1 MARSLKESGMFDP
14 RPNCKKNS
22 GMFVATSQRL
32 VWLTAPR
39 IARLEVT
46 RARVVPLLTG
56 VPPCKPVARHSHA
69 EAGVTPAVRS
79 RHLTRAS
86 SNLKYYMGIE
96 SSCDDTGVAIVAV
109 DAANA
114 REAKILSNVVCS
126 QADIHAPFG
135 GVVPKLAQEAHQN
148 AIDNAVD
155 NALDEAGIQL
165 TDLEAVGVTIGPGL
179 SLCLRVGVTKAKD
192 ICAQYGIQMIDV
204 HHMEAHAL
212 VARLADDVPFPFLC
226 LLVSGGHN
234 LLLVVEGIGRFVQLG
249 TTLDDA
255 LGECY
260 DKTARA
266 LDLEAVPSGGAA
278 LEALARD
285 GDENAFKFPVPLKK
299 RRTCD
304 FSFAGLKTSVRLAI
318 EKEQEKANKKVVA
331 GDGGAERTGVD
342 VPPAAIPRNIKADIA
357 ASFQKTAAMH
367 LDERVQRAFEWV
379 KESHPDV
386 KHLVVAGGVASNQ
399 YLRTR
404 LAKVCKESGAHL
416 VCPPA
421 KLCTD
426 NGAMVAWCA
435 IERTRAGLPIG
446 PDPSLQDKPED
457 WLDLRPRWPLTER
470 RDERSFVGQAARS
483 AKKKGLH
490 TSLEL
495 LTG

>member
-1 MARSLKESGMFDP
+1 MNLTKTFVYTCEMLSRRIPTARANLDRLLRYIVPFRAPVACGYRENASL
-14 RPNCKKNS
+14 R
-22 GMFVATSQRL
+22 
-32 VWLTAPR
+32 
-39 IARLEVT
+39 
-46 RARVVPLLTG
+46 TG
-56 VPPCKPVARHSHA
+56 VNNSHA
-69 EAGVTPAVRS
+69 PPRASPKA
-79 RHLTRAS
+79 RAS
-86 SNLKYYMGIE
+86 SEGNPGCHTASAYYMGIE

-109 DAANA
+109 DKWTLGSGDTAQTN
-114 REAKILSNVVCS
+114 RPRLLSNVVCS

-148 AIDNAVD
+148 AIDRAVE
-155 NALDEAGIQL
+155 AACDEAGVQIA
-165 TDLEAVGVTIGPGL
+165 DLEAVGVTIGPGL
-179 SLCLRVGVTKAKD
+179 SLCLRVGVSKARE
-192 ICAQYGIQMIDV
+192 ICSTYSIPMIDV

-212 VARLADDVPFPFLC
+212 VARLTEEVPFPFLC

-234 LLLVVEGIGRFVQLG
+234 MLLVVEGIGRFVQLG

-266 LDLEAVPSGGAA
+266 LDVEAVPSGGAA
-278 LEALARD
+278 LEALAKEGNED
-285 GDENAFKFPVPLKK
+285 AFTFPIPLRK
-299 RRTCD
+299 RKTCD

-318 EKEQEKANKKVVA
+318 EREKEKQ
-331 GDGGAERTGVD
+331 VD
-342 VPPAAIPRNIKADIA
+342 LDRSTKADIA
-357 ASFQKTAAMH
+357 ASFQKTAATH
-367 LDERVQRAFEWV
+367 LDERVRRAFEWSR
-379 KESHPDV
+379 ETHPEI
-386 KHLVVAGGVASNQ
+386 KHLVVAGGVAANQ

-404 LAKVCKESGAHL
+404 LASACEDSGAAL

-435 IERTRAGLPIG
+435 IERTRAGLPIR
-446 PDPSLQDKPED
+446 PDPLLEDKPED

-495 LTG
+495 LTRE

>member
-1 MARSLKESGMFDP
+1 
-14 RPNCKKNS
+14 
-22 GMFVATSQRL
+22 
-32 VWLTAPR
+32 
-39 IARLEVT
+39 
-46 RARVVPLLTG
+46 
-56 VPPCKPVARHSHA
+56 
-69 EAGVTPAVRS
+69 
-79 RHLTRAS
+79 
-86 SNLKYYMGIE
+86 MGIE

-109 DAANA
+109 GGKNGVDF
-114 REAKILSNVVCS
+114 ETFETFEILSNVVRS

-148 AIDNAVD
+148 AIDDAVD
-155 NALDEAGIQL
+155 RALGEAGIRID
-165 TDLEAVGVTIGPGL
+165 DLEAVGVTIGPGL
-179 SLCLRVGVTKAKD
+179 SLCLRVGVSKAKEL
-192 ICAQYGIQMIDV
+192 CGQHGVTMIPV

-212 VARLADDVPFPFLC
+212 VARLTEDVPFPFLC

-278 LEALARD
+278 LEALARE
-285 GDENAFKFPVPLKK
+285 GDEDAFSFPVPLKK

-318 EKEQEKANKKVVA
+318 EREQQRAAVEAA
-331 GDGGAERTGVD
+331 SASASGASR
-342 VPPAAIPRNIKADIA
+342 PAIPRGIKADIA
-357 ASFQKTAAMH
+357 ASFQKTASIH
-367 LDERVQRAFEWV
+367 LDERVRRAFEWAR
-379 KESHPDV
+379 ESHPEV
-386 KHLVVAGGVASNQ
+386 KHLVLAGGVASNQ
-399 YLRTR
+399 YLRAR
-404 LAKVCKESGAHL
+404 LDTACVDSGARL

-435 IERTRAGLPIG
+435 IERARAGLPIR

-495 LTG
+495 LTRHNA

>member
-1 MARSLKESGMFDP
+1 M
-14 RPNCKKNS
+14 
-22 GMFVATSQRL
+22 
-32 VWLTAPR
+32 
-39 IARLEVT
+39 
-46 RARVVPLLTG
+46 
-56 VPPCKPVARHSHA
+56 
-69 EAGVTPAVRS
+69 
-79 RHLTRAS
+79 
-86 SNLKYYMGIE
+86 KYYMGIE

-109 DAANA
+109 DP
-114 REAKILSNVVCS
+114 RGAKILSNVVCS

-155 NALDEAGIQL
+155 SALEEAGIQIA
-165 TDLEAVGVTIGPGL
+165 DLEAVGVTIGPGL
-179 SLCLRVGVTKAKD
+179 SLCLRVGVSKAKEL
-192 ICAQYGIQMIDV
+192 CAEHNIPMIDV

-278 LEALARD
+278 LEALARE
-285 GDENAFKFPVPLKK
+285 GDEDAFSFPVPLKK

-318 EKEQEKANKKVVA
+318 EKEQRKAEGEIN
-331 GDGGAERTGVD
+331 E
-342 VPPAAIPRNIKADIA
+342 AAIGRPAPGVSREAIVSIPRGIKADIA
-357 ASFQKTAAMH
+357 ASFQKTASIH
-367 LDERVQRAFEWV
+367 LDERVRRAFEWV
-379 KESHPDV
+379 RESYPEV
-386 KHLVVAGGVASNQ
+386 RHLVLAGGVASNQ

-404 LAKVCKESGAHL
+404 LDAACADSGARL

-435 IERTRAGLPIG
+435 IERARAGLPIR
-446 PDPSLQDKPED
+446 PDPSLEDKPED

-470 RDERSFVGQAARS
+470 RDQRSFVGQAARS

-495 LTG
+495 LTSS